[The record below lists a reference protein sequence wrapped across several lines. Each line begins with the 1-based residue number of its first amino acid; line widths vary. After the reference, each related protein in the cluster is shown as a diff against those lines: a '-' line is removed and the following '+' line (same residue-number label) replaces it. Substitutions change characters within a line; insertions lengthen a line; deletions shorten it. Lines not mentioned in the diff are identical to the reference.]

1 MPKRKGN
8 EGMNST
14 EHREVACAILI
25 DTRGHFL
32 LQQRD
37 DVVGILHPGK
47 VGLFGGHR
55 EGDET
60 LLDCVV
66 RELSEEL
73 TYFVPPDRFKHL
85 ASADGRDIDADS
97 GSFSGDLFIARDIP
111 VDALVV
117 TEGSLLVVSRD
128 EVITMDQ
135 KLTPTARF
143 AMQLIGTPGF

>member
-1 MPKRKGN
+1 
-8 EGMNST
+8 MNSS

-37 DVVGILHPGK
+37 DVVGILHRGK

-60 LLDCVV
+60 LLECVV
-66 RELSEEL
+66 REVHEEL
-73 TYFVPPDRFKHL
+73 TYFVPAARFEYL
-85 ASADGRDIDADS
+85 ASVDGRDIDADS

-117 TEGSLLVVSRD
+117 TEGSVLVINPD
-128 EVITMDQ
+128 EVIAMDQ

-143 AMQLIGTPGF
+143 AMQVIGTPGF

>member
-1 MPKRKGN
+1 
-8 EGMNST
+8 MNSS

-60 LLDCVV
+60 LLECVV
-66 RELSEEL
+66 REVHEEL
-73 TYFVPPDRFKHL
+73 TYFVPAARFEYL
-85 ASADGRDIDADS
+85 ASVDGRDIGADS

-117 TEGSLLVVSRD
+117 TEGSVLVINPD
-128 EVITMDQ
+128 EVIAMDQ

-143 AMQLIGTPGF
+143 AMQVIGTPGF